1 MGTELIFG
9 KIYDSIGFGKLK
21 ETLSRHLVISRLYHP
36 GSKLKTIDYLY
47 RYMGVKKSVD
57 EIYRFMDKISNYLK
71 EEIEEI
77 AFNHTK
83 RIVGEK
89 ISIVFYDLTT

>member
-1 MGTELIFG
+1 
-9 KIYDSIGFGKLK
+9 
-21 ETLSRHLVISRLYHP
+21 
-36 GSKLKTIDYLY
+36 
-47 RYMGVKKSVD
+47 MGVKKSVD
-57 EIYRFMDKISNYLK
+57 EIYRFMDKINNYLK